1 MNNMTDQGH
10 HFTTFDMGSLEDER
24 AARLLF
30 IACDKDRDGFITR
43 RDLAS
48 LVQELGLN
56 DSVDDLLIQ
65 LGAGSNGRIS
75 CPEFL
80 SRRSK
85 LYPWTDLVDIAD
97 RRSDEGVVSQEN
109 SLEKRKHNNGA
120 DELLR
125 RKWNEITS
133 PNGKFRSLSD
143 ANPQDRRLDL
153 NSLTNSIHM
162 SALSSLQ
169 REIESLSQ
177 RLQEVELERDNLK
190 RSMRNNGTRSSTNTL
205 DSNLHE
211 ESGLSNDE
219 LELQCQRYEERMVE
233 LHSVIAELT
242 RKLQSQEEDV
252 IREES
257 EFEDT
262 QSIVTDSCDEDGEA
276 NGDEDE
282 DYNSLAFERDLERN
296 APFRHHRNPGGVSRN
311 SRIYGSSSSDSFSA
325 ERADYEAEIS
335 RLHEKIKVSQE
346 ESQKLTDELCER
358 ERHLAEQQLVIDQL
372 QLERDAFKR
381 QVEDIKTTVEYQEAR
396 MDRRSAHALGAST
409 GSPLHSTSSGRSSS
423 ERRSLRRKRHDK
435 HAAISGVLS
444 GPSTRESTPMSS
456 CSREPLRNTNKAV
469 LNNSDE
475 NQVRE
480 LKMELERATS
490 KVEHLRSQNE
500 VLTLTL
506 EDSKSLTDRLTV
518 LLGKYES
525 NAGALQ
531 LGLNYCDH
539 MVESYDVLVALLETE
554 ADILSCQ
561 DPEKK
566 RQARN
571 NRKSAEIVARHLV
584 SRMDK
589 SLNRSDSGIQTSHHL
604 DTSLPWEDSSGY
616 SQTTSSTSTTSSCL
630 MGMGSSGGGGDDFGK
645 SDESRLRDHISS
657 LKSIRASIQNSV
669 VELEPLHHDPDL
681 PLLTASSSGTSTR
694 KALKESKSQADLEH
708 AVLQQELMASR
719 EEKADLRAK
728 VYLLEKEKTNMDL
741 IMADRISIEQML
753 RTHIQHLQ
761 EELAQVERGF
771 QGSAHLMSDKSSRE
785 SQLKQRVESL
795 LATLDKISKNGEL
808 RQKQSKD
815 LMDDLKR
822 ANSTLTEALDK
833 NKKKYLSKLRRMEQ
847 QMVSMMTEKS
857 EKSSTRR
864 PTSSVTASVKSSI
877 PTPIQKSQ

>member
-1 MNNMTDQGH
+1 
-10 HFTTFDMGSLEDER
+10 
-24 AARLLF
+24 
-30 IACDKDRDGFITR
+30 
-43 RDLAS
+43 
-48 LVQELGLN
+48 
-56 DSVDDLLIQ
+56 
-65 LGAGSNGRIS
+65 
-75 CPEFL
+75 
-80 SRRSK
+80 
-85 LYPWTDLVDIAD
+85 
-97 RRSDEGVVSQEN
+97 
-109 SLEKRKHNNGA
+109 
-120 DELLR
+120 
-125 RKWNEITS
+125 
-133 PNGKFRSLSD
+133 
-143 ANPQDRRLDL
+143 
-153 NSLTNSIHM
+153 M

-456 CSREPLRNTNKAV
+456 CSREPLRNTNKVRQLFCFDVTVFDFGHEQRGRSVAQKGFSQAYSE
-469 LNNSDE
+469 LGTRINSF
-475 NQVRE
+475 
-480 LKMELERATS
+480 LF
-490 KVEHLRSQNE
+490 RSW
-500 VLTLTL
+500 
-506 EDSKSLTDRLTV
+506 
-518 LLGKYES
+518 
-525 NAGALQ
+525 
-531 LGLNYCDH
+531 
-539 MVESYDVLVALLETE
+539 DVLVRLESVSYFVPE
-554 ADILSCQ
+554 IKILS
-561 DPEKK
+561 
-566 RQARN
+566 
-571 NRKSAEIVARHLV
+571 IHLGWHLG
-584 SRMDK
+584 K
-589 SLNRSDSGIQTSHHL
+589 QTVPKLS
-604 DTSLPWEDSSGY
+604 
-616 SQTTSSTSTTSSCL
+616 
-630 MGMGSSGGGGDDFGK
+630 MV
-645 SDESRLRDHISS
+645 
-657 LKSIRASIQNSV
+657 NS
-669 VELEPLHHDPDL
+669 
-681 PLLTASSSGTSTR
+681 
-694 KALKESKSQADLEH
+694 
-708 AVLQQELMASR
+708 
-719 EEKADLRAK
+719 
-728 VYLLEKEKTNMDL
+728 
-741 IMADRISIEQML
+741 
-753 RTHIQHLQ
+753 
-761 EELAQVERGF
+761 
-771 QGSAHLMSDKSSRE
+771 
-785 SQLKQRVESL
+785 
-795 LATLDKISKNGEL
+795 
-808 RQKQSKD
+808 
-815 LMDDLKR
+815 
-822 ANSTLTEALDK
+822 
-833 NKKKYLSKLRRMEQ
+833 
-847 QMVSMMTEKS
+847 
-857 EKSSTRR
+857 
-864 PTSSVTASVKSSI
+864 
-877 PTPIQKSQ
+877 

>member
-1 MNNMTDQGH
+1 MTD
-10 HFTTFDMGSLEDER
+10 LE
-24 AARLLF
+24 LLTNVRPPF
-30 IACDKDRDGFITR
+30 FLRRPHTHDLRR

-65 LGAGSNGRIS
+65 LGAGSSGRIS

-85 LYPWTDLVDIAD
+85 LYPWTDLVDTTD

-109 SLEKRKHNNGA
+109 SLEKRRHNIGA

-133 PNGKFRSLSD
+133 PDGKFRSLSA

-153 NSLTNSIHM
+153 DSLTNSIHM
-162 SALSSLQ
+162 SALGSLQ
-169 REIESLSQ
+169 REIESLSR

-190 RSMRNNGTRSSTNTL
+190 RSMINNGTRSSSTTL
-205 DSNLHE
+205 DDNLQDD
-211 ESGLSNDE
+211 STLSNDE

-242 RKLQSQEEDV
+242 RKLQSQEDDV

-262 QSIVTDSCDEDGEA
+262 QSIVTDSCAEDDECNDG
-276 NGDEDE
+276 EDE

-296 APFRHHRNPGGVSRN
+296 ALFRHNRNPGGGGVSRN

-325 ERADYEAEIS
+325 ERAEYEAEIS
-335 RLHEKIKVSQE
+335 RLHEKIKESQE

-358 ERHLAEQQLVIDQL
+358 ERHLVEQQLVIDQL

-381 QVEDIKTTVEYQEAR
+381 QVDDIKTTVEYQEAR

-456 CSREPLRNTNKAV
+456 CSREPLRNTNKAITA
-469 LNNSDE
+469 NPDE

-490 KVEHLRSQNE
+490 KMEHLRSQNE

-554 ADILSCQ
+554 ADILGCQ

-584 SRMDK
+584 SRVDK

-604 DTSLPWEDSSGY
+604 DSSLPWEDSSGY

-630 MGMGSSGGGGDDFGK
+630 MGMGSSGGGGGGDDFGK

-657 LKSIRASIQNSV
+657 LKSIRASIQNSI

-681 PLLTASSSGTSTR
+681 PLLTTSSSGTSTR
-694 KALKESKSQADLEH
+694 RTLKESKSHVDLEH

-771 QGSAHLMSDKSSRE
+771 QGSAHLMSDKSTRE

-808 RQKQSKD
+808 RQKQSQD

-847 QMVSMMTEKS
+847 QMVSVMTEKS

-864 PTSSVTASVKSSI
+864 CPSASTVTASVKSSI